1 MRTHANHS
9 AVEVLLTEQKQQ
21 LAKKKV
27 HVRDN
32 TRERKGASSVVVVV
46 VVVIAFCFIYI
57 RERTYAELS
66 FPSEKARI

>member
-1 MRTHANHS
+1 MRTHASHS
-9 AVEVLLTEQKQQ
+9 AMEVLFIQKQR

-27 HVRDN
+27 QVRDN

-66 FPSEKARI
+66 FPYEKARI